1 MARARAR
8 VSRFTRTIP
17 LMKKTIVIAFFFLH
31 ALSLGIGSI
40 PSGAK
45 DPLSEGIRMF
55 FSPVT
60 NLYLNATGQWQ
71 NWNLFAP
78 DPARN
83 TLTFEIDLTEGG
95 MRKGTVALTP
105 QGIPWMRRTALL
117 KIMRQLWNDGDSYT
131 AIRITFLQSLCK
143 RWELPENTTL
153 RLRVKLADIIDPS
166 MLNEQWDDVTA
177 SCAKTS

>member
-1 MARARAR
+1 
-8 VSRFTRTIP
+8 
-17 LMKKTIVIAFFFLH
+17 MKKVIVIAFFALH

-45 DPLSEGIRMF
+45 DPLSQGFRMLF
-55 FSPVT
+55 EPVT

-83 TLTFEIDLTEGG
+83 DLSYMIDLAEGG
-95 MRKGTVALTP
+95 VSKGTVAMTSESL
-105 QGIPWMRRTALL
+105 PWIRRTALL

-131 AIRITFLQSLCK
+131 IVRTAFLHSLCK
-143 RWELPENTTL
+143 RWGLSETTTL
-153 RLRVKLADIIDPS
+153 HLRVKLVDVIDPAKLDAS
-166 MLNEQWDDVTA
+166 FDDVSA
-177 SCAKTS
+177 SCAKAS